1 MIIEEFLNKFVEG
14 YLFHD
19 LESMEKITLPPGQ
32 DDGAVGYPMISTVMA
47 GIELLGNL
55 LLPTSDPFDPNSGNN
70 YFYNYWDN
78 YFAKHKPIYTNLGQ
92 LFRTLIRHGVAH
104 TFVAKPG
111 IFVTKGNNQEI
122 RLDTTRQELYVDC
135 NVLFND
141 FKQSYIDLVKPL
153 VSGTIPTPI
162 TTSRNMQ
169 TRLDSMSSRYSADA
183 KTSFDSLTG
192 LDSSLIAFFSPGAR
206 SSGASIS
213 LPTTTTTP

>member
-1 MIIEEFLNKFVEG
+1 MTIEEFLNKFVEG

-19 LESMEKITLPPGQ
+19 LESMEKITLPSGQ
-32 DDGAVGYPMISTVMA
+32 NDGAVGYPMVSTVMA

-78 YFAKHKPIYTNLGQ
+78 YFAKHKPIYVNLGQ

-111 IFVTKGNNQEI
+111 IFVTKGSNQEI
-122 RLDTTRQELYVDC
+122 KLDATRQELYVDC

-141 FKQSYIDLVKPL
+141 FKQSYISLVKPL
-153 VSGTIPTPI
+153 VFGTIPTP
-162 TTSRNMQ
+162 SAVNMQ
-169 TRLDSMSSRYSADA
+169 ARLDSMSARYSADA
-183 KTSFDSLTG
+183 KTAFDSLTG
-192 LDSSLIAFFSPGAR
+192 LDPSLTAFFSSGTR

-213 LPTTTTTP
+213 LPATTTTP